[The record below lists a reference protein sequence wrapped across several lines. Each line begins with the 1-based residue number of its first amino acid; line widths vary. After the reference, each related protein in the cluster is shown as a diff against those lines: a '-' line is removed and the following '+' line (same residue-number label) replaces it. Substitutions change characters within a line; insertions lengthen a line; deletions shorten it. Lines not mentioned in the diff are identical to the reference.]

1 MKKDQLEMKN
11 SISDIKNTLGRIK
24 SRLDKA
30 AIWKTGRKNT
40 QSKQQKEKKK
50 DFRRIRII

>member
-50 DFRRIRII
+50 TLEE